1 MKKNVD
7 RILLVIVLLIAIIN
21 NIYMFHITNVVV
33 DNNSDIINN
42 SVKLNVIKDDIN
54 TIKDSLNVI
63 TEKEDDIIFYMYLK
77 DGNIKQ
83 LP

>member
-7 RILLVIVLLIAIIN
+7 RILLVIILLIVIIN

-33 DNNSDIINN
+33 DNN